1 MLDDREQGEW
11 WERLRTGA
19 CRWCGR
25 PFTTRARQ
33 RRYCGRACR
42 EAARRERRAQAYC
55 AVKNAEVCRRYRANN
70 LEEVRWRD
78 RRRNRAAS
86 RVARP
91 WITRTPD
98 GQRAPVGNV
107 RMDVPLTRDLAVWLY
122 AACRR
127 LGCSPPSL
135 VRAALD
141 YDRGGRIVVGKPQA
155 WRDRRGGPP
164 GGSLSVLMS
173 VRQRAHLESAIGRP
187 GHGGAS
193 RALRRMLWRLKAVID
208 PPVSA

>member
-1 MLDDREQGEW
+1 MAGPEEGKW
-11 WERLRTGA
+11 WETLPRTGA
-19 CRWCGR
+19 CRRCGGA
-25 PFTTRARQ
+25 FTTRASQ
-33 RRYCGRACR
+33 RRYCAGACR
-42 EAARRERRAQAYC
+42 KAALRERRAQAYC
-55 AVKNAEVCRRYRANN
+55 AVKNAEVCRRWRANN
-70 LEEVRWRD
+70 LEAVRWRD

-107 RMDVPLTRDLAVWLY
+107 RMTVPLTRDLAVWMY
-122 AACRR
+122 ATCQR
-127 LGCSPPSL
+127 LECSPPSL
-135 VRAALD
+135 ARVAVD
-141 YDRGGRIVVGKPQA
+141 YDKSGRVVVGKQQA

-173 VRQRAHLESAIGRP
+173 LRQRAHLESAIGRA

-193 RALRRMLWRLKAVID
+193 RAMRRMLWRLKAVLD
-208 PPVSA
+208 PPVGA